1 MVRPKGCRQPQQ
13 SSVFRT
19 QQGSYTKELS
29 SNDSIRMHLPKDVH
43 RIKARPNPSTE
54 RGGGQE
60 VPPFAEGFLATWL
73 LGEGQLVLFKI
84 VTPDRSA
91 TLQGSTWVN
100 TNRILCVLKKRRLEF
115 GWVGR

>member
-1 MVRPKGCRQPQQ
+1 MHL
-13 SSVFRT
+13 
-19 QQGSYTKELS
+19 TKE
-29 SNDSIRMHLPKDVH
+29 VH
-43 RIKARPNPSTE
+43 RIKARSNPSTE
-54 RGGGQE
+54 RGGGQD

-100 TNRILCVLKKRRLEF
+100 TNRILWVLKKEDLNLGGLEDEA
-115 GWVGR
+115 GVGERWGRGVNRIKIDCMEFSKN